1 MQCEM
6 CGAETEDPTTI
17 QTEGTKLEVC
27 SNCTEFGTVLH
38 DEERKKSGSEST
50 GATGSSSSSSGS
62 TTKQSPPSSGGPPS
76 HDPLDEMGTLAPD
89 YDQRVRNARENK
101 SMKQEELADE
111 LNEKLSLIR
120 KIERGEMRPDED
132 VRAKLESALSVSLTE
147 EVGGEEWESEG
158 SSEGYTVGDIIERK
172 D

>member
-1 MQCEM
+1 M
-6 CGAETEDPTTI
+6 CGAETDDPTTI
-17 QTEGTKLEVC
+17 QTEGTQLEVC

-38 DEERKKSGSEST
+38 DEEREKSKT
-50 GATGSSSSSSGS
+50 SSDSGTSSGGGGG
-62 TTKQSPPSSGGPPS
+62 TTKQSPPSSGGGPS
-76 HDPLDEMGTLAPD
+76 HDPLDELGTLAPD
-89 YDQRVRNARENK
+89 YDSRVRNARENAG
-101 SMKQEELADE
+101 MTQEDLADD

-132 VRAKLESALSVSLTE
+132 VRAKLESELSVSLTE

-158 SSEGYTVGDIIERK
+158 SSGGYTVGDIIERK

>member
-1 MQCEM
+1 M
-6 CGAETEDPTTI
+6 CGAETDDPTTI
-17 QTEGTKLEVC
+17 QTEGTQLEVC

-38 DEERKKSGSEST
+38 DEEREKTESPSGSGPS
-50 GATGSSSSSSGS
+50 GSSDSGGG
-62 TTKQSPPSSGGPPS
+62 TTRQSPPTSGGGPS

-89 YDQRVRNARENK
+89 YDSRVRNARENAG
-101 SMKQEELADE
+101 MKQEELADS

-132 VRAKLESALSVSLTE
+132 VRTKLESELGVSLTE

-158 SSEGYTVGDIIERK
+158 SSGGYTVGDIIERK

>member
-1 MQCEM
+1 LQCEM
-6 CGAETEDPTTI
+6 CGADTDDPTTI
-17 QTEGTKLEVC
+17 QTEGTQLEVC

-38 DEERKKSGSEST
+38 DEEREKTNESSGT
-50 GATGSSSSSSGS
+50 GASDSAGGGGK
-62 TTKQSPPSSGGPPS
+62 TKQSPPSSGGGPS

-89 YDQRVRNARENK
+89 YDSRVRNARENTGTT
-101 SMKQEELADE
+101 QEELADE

-132 VRAKLESALSVSLTE
+132 VRTKLESELGVSLTE
-147 EVGGEEWESEG
+147 EVSGEDWDSEG
-158 SSEGYTVGDIIERK
+158 SSGGYTVGDIIERK

>member
-1 MQCEM
+1 M
-6 CGAETEDPTTI
+6 CGAETDDPTTI
-17 QTEGTKLEVC
+17 QTEGTQLEVC

-38 DEERKKSGSEST
+38 DEEREKSKT
-50 GATGSSSSSSGS
+50 SSDSGTSSGGGGG
-62 TTKQSPPSSGGPPS
+62 TTKQSPPSSSGGPS
-76 HDPLDEMGTLAPD
+76 HDPLDELGTLAPD
-89 YDQRVRNARENK
+89 YDSRVRNARENAG
-101 SMKQEELADE
+101 MTQEDLADD

-132 VRAKLESALSVSLTE
+132 VRAKLESELSVSLTE

-158 SSEGYTVGDIIERK
+158 SSGGYTVGDIIERK

>member
-6 CGAETEDPTTI
+6 CGAETDDPTTI
-17 QTEGTKLEVC
+17 QTEGTQLEVC

-38 DEERKKSGSEST
+38 DEEREKSKT
-50 GATGSSSSSSGS
+50 SSDSGTSSGGGGG
-62 TTKQSPPSSGGPPS
+62 TTKQSPPSSSGGPS
-76 HDPLDEMGTLAPD
+76 HDPLDELGTLAPD
-89 YDQRVRNARENK
+89 YDSRVRNARENAG
-101 SMKQEELADE
+101 MTQEDLADD

-132 VRAKLESALSVSLTE
+132 VRAKLESELSVSLTE

-158 SSEGYTVGDIIERK
+158 SSGGYTVGDIIERK